1 MKSSLLV
8 YPEATNS
15 LVSCTEH
22 LVLSNHLINALPA
35 NFPIVEKK
43 YFHFCRKSARRK
55 FWWYMESESWQGFN
69 KQLESKRTLIMSPSC
84 IVLKSPLH
92 WFVGVAR

>member
-1 MKSSLLV
+1 MKSSLPV
-8 YPEATNS
+8 YPEAS
-15 LVSCTEH
+15 QESCTEH

-55 FWWYMESESWQGFN
+55 FWYMESASWQGFN

-84 IVLKSPLH
+84 ILLKSPLH
-92 WFVGVAR
+92 WFVGVARWPK

>member
-1 MKSSLLV
+1 MNSSLPV
-8 YPEATNS
+8 HPEASQESRTK
-15 LVSCTEH
+15 H

-55 FWWYMESESWQGFN
+55 FWYMESASCQGFN
-69 KQLESKRTLIMSPSC
+69 EQL
-84 IVLKSPLH
+84 
-92 WFVGVAR
+92 